1 MFRKVSSTIVL
12 MGVAA
17 SLAVVPAHAASPVKV
32 GELDCSVSDVDKTL
46 FATHLVLD
54 CSFIDTNGKKA
65 GTYQATID
73 RKGLAVGNIKATQFT
88 WIVGTLGDPANV
100 KLDGTYVGAEA
111 GVSVGAGVGANYL
124 TGGFNGKLSL
134 QPYSGE
140 GKSGFGLDLG
150 GQELVL
156 KGVPSAE

>member
-1 MFRKVSSTIVL
+1 MSRKVSSTIVL
-12 MGVAA
+12 MGIAA

-32 GELDCSVSDVDKTL
+32 GELDCNVSDVDKTL

-54 CSFIDTNGKKA
+54 CFFTDSNGKKA

-73 RKGLAVGNIKATQFT
+73 RKGLAVGSIKATQFA

-111 GVSVGAGVGANYL
+111 GVSVGAGGGANYL
-124 TGGFNGKLSL
+124 TGGFNDKLSL

-150 GQELVL
+150 GQKLVL
-156 KGVPSAE
+156 KGVPSSE

>member
-1 MFRKVSSTIVL
+1 MSRKTSSAIVL

-17 SLAVVPAHAASPVKV
+17 SLAFIPAHAASPVKV

-54 CSFIDTNGKKA
+54 CSFIDSNGKKA

-73 RKGLAVGNIKATQFT
+73 RKGLAVGNIKATEFR

-100 KLDGTYVGAEA
+100 KLDGTYAGAEV
-111 GVSVGAGVGANYL
+111 GVSVGAGGGANYL
-124 TGGFNGKLSL
+124 TGGFDGKLSL

-140 GKSGFGLDLG
+140 GKTGFGLDLG

-156 KGVPSAE
+156 KAVPSSE